1 MGVNENLSRVP
12 KIILAQQQAQ
22 QLAEQEGAYE
32 EQPYL
37 TIEDSERIE
46 SLIPRQYWTEL
57 STITERTEFTEQA
70 EHMTVPSPS
79 WQSQTLPTLSCRG
92 RGGADSS
99 RTTSYGEELG
109 MPYFLGALIP
119 G

>member
-1 MGVNENLSRVP
+1 MGVNEDLSRVP

-22 QLAEQEGAYE
+22 KLAEQGGASE

-37 TIEDSERIE
+37 AIEDSERAE
-46 SLIPRQYWTEL
+46 SLIARQYWTEL
-57 STITERTEFTEQA
+57 STITEKTEFTEQS
-70 EHMTVPSPS
+70 EHMTEPSPS
-79 WQSQTLPTLSCRG
+79 RQSQTSCRS

-109 MPYFLGALIP
+109 MPYYLGVFIP
-119 G
+119 C

>member
-12 KIILAQQQAQ
+12 KIILAQQQAKK
-22 QLAEQEGAYE
+22 LAEQEGAYE

-37 TIEDSERIE
+37 RIEESERAE
-46 SLIPRQYWTEL
+46 SLIARQYWTQL
-57 STITERTEFTEQA
+57 STITEKTELTEQP

-79 WQSQTLPTLSCRG
+79 RQSQALQTSSRS
-92 RGGADSS
+92 RSGADSS

-109 MPYFLGALIP
+109 MPYYSSGLISC
-119 G
+119 

>member
-1 MGVNENLSRVP
+1 MGVNEDLSRVP

-22 QLAEQEGAYE
+22 KLAEQGGAYE

-37 TIEDSERIE
+37 TIEDSERAE
-46 SLIPRQYWTEL
+46 SLIARQYWTEL
-57 STITERTEFTEQA
+57 STITEKTEFTEQS

-79 WQSQTLPTLSCRG
+79 RQSQASQTSCRG

-109 MPYFLGALIP
+109 MPYYLGVFIP
-119 G
+119 C